1 LQSLD
6 EGLREVIVARIWGGL
21 NFEQISEVVGASIS
35 TAHRRYE
42 AGLKSLRERLK
53 LPCLTKTAT
62 CPK

>member
-1 LQSLD
+1 
-6 EGLREVIVARIWGGL
+6 VIVARIWGGL